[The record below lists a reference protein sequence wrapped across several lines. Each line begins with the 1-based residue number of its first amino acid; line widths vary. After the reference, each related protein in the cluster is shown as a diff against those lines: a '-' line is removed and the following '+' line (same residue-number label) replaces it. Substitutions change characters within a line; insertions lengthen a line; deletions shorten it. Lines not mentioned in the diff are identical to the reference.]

1 MGMETMSTGLQPVYD
16 VNNGSDGIYGGNSWM
31 WVMMLFFLLAWGGNG
46 FWGDKN
52 NSNCATTEDV
62 QNQFNFAA
70 LERQM
75 NEGVAA
81 TRQASYD
88 VTTVIKDQAYNAL
101 QDLNQINSNISQ
113 LGYQQSQCCCET
125 NRNIDSVKFENSQNT
140 CAITN
145 AIHAEGEATR
155 ALINSNTV
163 QDLRDRLQ
171 DEKLANSQCAQNAY
185 LINQLQPV
193 ARPAYITCSPYA
205 ANNTGCCNY

>member
-1 MGMETMSTGLQPVYD
+1 MDNGVQPVFD
-16 VNNGSDGIYGGNSWM
+16 MNNRDSDGMYGGGYM

-46 FWGDKN
+46 FGGWNN
-52 NSNCATTEDV
+52 NSRQCATTEDV

-88 VTTVIKDQAYNAL
+88 VSTIIKDQAYNAL
-101 QDLNQINSNISQ
+101 QNLNQIGASVAQ

-125 NRNIDSVKFENSQNT
+125 NRNIDSVKFENAQNT
-140 CAITN
+140 CTVTN

-155 ALINSNTV
+155 ALITQNEM
-163 QDLRDRLQ
+163 QALRDKLA

-185 LINQLQPV
+185 LIGQLQPV
-193 ARPAYITCSPYA
+193 AKPAYITASPYT
-205 ANNTGCCNY
+205 ANSCCGSYANI